1 MKKATSGSA
10 IVEKGGGSYLANKKR
25 VDDILYELQLENE
38 QLQAGKACLPK
49 KTDEIDMYKR
59 KMIEK
64 WVALNPPS
72 SLLQVFTQKED
83 MASHSLIP

>member
-1 MKKATSGSA
+1 LSAAVSRVARRNILFLASRSSRMKKATSGSA

-64 WVALNPPS
+64 
-72 SLLQVFTQKED
+72 
-83 MASHSLIP
+83 

>member
-1 MKKATSGSA
+1 MKRATSGSA
-10 IVEKGGGSYLANKKR
+10 IVEKGGGGSYIANRKR

-64 WVALNPPS
+64 
-72 SLLQVFTQKED
+72 
-83 MASHSLIP
+83 

>member
-1 MKKATSGSA
+1 MSRIVRRNISFTRESIIRRMKRATSGSA
-10 IVEKGGGSYLANKKR
+10 IVEKGGGGSYIANRKR

-64 WVALNPPS
+64 
-72 SLLQVFTQKED
+72 
-83 MASHSLIP
+83 